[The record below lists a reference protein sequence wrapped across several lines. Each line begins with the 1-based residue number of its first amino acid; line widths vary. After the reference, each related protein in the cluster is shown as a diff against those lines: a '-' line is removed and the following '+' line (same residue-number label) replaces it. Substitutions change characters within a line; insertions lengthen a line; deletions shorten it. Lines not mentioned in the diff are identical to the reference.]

1 MKLNIVTVLWRKNYI
16 LEQYKTIP
24 KKPDINWILCKTNL
38 WGKIPN
44 QILFNTELN
53 TIVLETKIKTK
64 NKTEHITDFVL
75 KINHGLKNVEHGFF
89 YILDDD
95 NSFNNEIY
103 NVFNEYKNSN
113 YKMIIGRQ
121 IRNKNGKFLAAQYPK
136 HGCIDMGNVICSTDI
151 FNKVDYFNNI
161 NKKNRLYDWQFWLEC
176 FNSISKDDVLLLHKN
191 IFNYNGLR

>member
-1 MKLNIVTVLWRKNYI
+1 MKLNIITVLWRKNYI

-24 KKPDINWILCKTNL
+24 KKPDINWILCKTDL
-38 WGKIPN
+38 WGKIPD
-44 QILFNTELN
+44 QILFNTELK
-53 TIVLETKIKTK
+53 TIVSEIKIK
-64 NKTEHITDFVL
+64 NEIEHVTDFIL
-75 KINHGLKNVEHGFF
+75 KINDGLKNVEDGFF

-103 NVFNEYKNSN
+103 NVFNKYKNSN

-121 IRNKNGKFLAAQYPK
+121 IRNKKGKILHAQYPQHK
-136 HGCIDMGNVICSTDI
+136 RIDMGNVICSTDVFKKI
-151 FNKVDYFNNI
+151 DYFNGV
-161 NKKNRLYDWQFWLEC
+161 KKELLEYDWQFWIQC